1 MPAPTMKHILESD
14 TPALGFQIAPM
25 IDVVF
30 VIMLFFMVMVG
41 SMKVE
46 RQLSLQLPRVHQE
59 GLRRPFPD
67 NEVTIAIRE
76 DGTVA
81 MNDQEFD
88 SAASKE
94 LPVLTSTLVRLSKS
108 STWQQQEVLVT
119 LETEE
124 LASYE
129 RIIDVLNALHK
140 AQITHVTFS
149 VGADTF

>member
-1 MPAPTMKHILESD
+1 MKHTLDSD

-46 RQLSLQLPRVHQE
+46 RHLSLQLPRPHQE
-59 GLRRPFPD
+59 GLRVRFPD
-67 NEVTIAIRE
+67 NEITIAIRE

-88 SAASKE
+88 SATSRE
-94 LPVLTSTLVRLSKS
+94 LPTLTSTLVRLSQS
-108 STWQQQEVLVT
+108 SGWQKQNVLVT
-119 LETEE
+119 LLAEE
-124 LASYE
+124 QASYE
-129 RIIDVLNALHK
+129 RIVDVLNLLHK
-140 AQITHVTFS
+140 ASITHVTFGLGS
-149 VGADTF
+149 ESF